1 MADFAIESLLQKSI
15 GLKVTTIGKTALDR
29 AVQRRMRALLI
40 DEKADYQQILNSS
53 AFELKELIEEVVIPE
68 TWFFRDREPFK
79 VMTEYLL
86 SQWGPGHKNNL
97 FRVLSA
103 PCSTGEEPYSL
114 AMTLFKTGWPSDKF
128 TVYGVDI
135 SQRSIYKAK
144 EGAYTDNS
152 FRGVDLDYRADFFTR
167 DKSGNYILNSN
178 IRDKVFFQ
186 TGNILDSSFMDGLG
200 LFNVI
205 FFRNVLIYFDA
216 PARYHA
222 LTTLY
227 KILDDDGI
235 LFVGHAEAN
244 LLNNSPFTP
253 LPHPQ
258 AFAFHKKTKPAHKS
272 SLFSEQNLQGEEHKV
287 RRKIST
293 GKKLFALRQYNKTE
307 LPGLQ
312 TARDLA
318 DKGELQKAT
327 EICQTYIDQHGPS
340 AQAFFLL
347 GVIRY
352 AADDLPQAENLFRKA
367 LYMDP
372 NHEETLIFLS
382 LLKEKTGDMVEVKKL
397 KQRIARLRKNTVAS
411 PSSR

>member
-29 AVQRRMRALLI
+29 AVQRRMRALLV
-40 DEKADYQQILNSS
+40 DEKTDYLQMLNAST
-53 AFELKELIEEVVIPE
+53 AELKELIEEVVIPE
-68 TWFFRDREPFK
+68 TWFFRNPEPFK
-79 VMTEYLL
+79 AMTEYLL
-86 SQWGPGHKNNL
+86 TQWGPHHKNNL
-97 FRVLSA
+97 LRVLSA

-114 AMTLFKTGWPSDKF
+114 AMALVSSGWAHEKF
-128 TVYGVDI
+128 TVYGIDI
-135 SQRSIYKAK
+135 SQRSIDKAK
-144 EGAYTDNS
+144 KGVYTDNS
-152 FRGVDLDYRADFFTR
+152 FRGADRDFRADFFTR
-167 DKSGNYILNSN
+167 DINGNYLLNSN

-186 TGNILDSSFMDGLG
+186 TGNILDSSFIEGLG

-216 PARYHA
+216 RARHHA
-222 LTTLY
+222 LATLC

-235 LFVGHAEAN
+235 LFVGHAEAG

-253 LPHPQ
+253 LPHTQ
-258 AFAFHKKTKPAHKS
+258 AFAFQKKTRPPHGDSPYSEKPHG
-272 SLFSEQNLQGEEHKV
+272 GEKPFA
-287 RRKIST
+287 RRKVSSD
-293 GKKLFALRQYNKTE
+293 KKLFSSRQKDKAEPPDLR
-307 LPGLQ
+307 

-327 EICQTYIDQHGPS
+327 EICQAHIDQHGPS

-347 GVIRY
+347 GVIGD
-352 AADDLPQAENLFRKA
+352 AGDDLPRAENFFRKA

-372 NHEETLIFLS
+372 NHEETLIFLA
-382 LLKEKTGDMVEVKKL
+382 LLKEKTGDITEAKKL
-397 KQRIARLRKNTVAS
+397 KQRIARLRKNTAAD